1 MQPAVR
7 TGFALSWASANG
19 TALPPPSAAA
29 LARAA
34 LLLTAPAVPVR
45 SLAETLVGTA
55 TTLARVLA
63 ACTPHSVACALTERL
78 RCASPQLHPQQGL
91 VAVYGVTRPREDDDA
106 DADAQGALS
115 APLSSVVALPGP
127 MAAHARRCCSRCVI
141 AARLTCGD

>member
-63 ACTPHSVACALTERL
+63 ACTPHSVACALGSQAAASVAERSE
-78 RCASPQLHPQQGL
+78 RSRRDNHAR
-91 VAVYGVTRPREDDDA
+91 VAPYAPVRSALLPRPLD
-106 DADAQGALS
+106 
-115 APLSSVVALPGP
+115 APLL
-127 MAAHARRCCSRCVI
+127 RRRFE
-141 AARLTCGD
+141 